1 MKSTIES
8 KLNRTL
14 DDLKSLRDEIR
25 LNIHL
30 AGMDTKKA
38 WDKLEK
44 QIGDADRR
52 AEAAG
57 RKASH
62 EIGESI
68 RKLRGAVKAFRDRL
82 QDGKTPQ
89 PPAA

>member
-14 DDLKSLRDEIR
+14 EDLRSLRDEIR

-30 AGMDTKKA
+30 ASMDAKA
-38 WDKLEK
+38 VWKDLEK
-44 QIGDADRR
+44 QVEDADRR

-57 RKASH
+57 QKASR
-62 EIGESI
+62 EITESV

-82 QDGKTPQ
+82 QDGKS
-89 PPAA
+89 ARA